1 MKGPISFVRKSW
13 QLNHNKTA
21 NTLER
26 NLSRRDDG
34 GSQRLLFIAYEEDSL
49 TRRHGPSVVQNFENF
64 RVSKESPCYSAM
76 SCMYLSNLWILN
88 ALALPCK

>member
-34 GSQRLLFIAYEEDSL
+34 GSQRLLFIAYEKIHWHDVTVHLSFKTL
-49 TRRHGPSVVQNFENF
+49 KIFEFPKNHH
-64 RVSKESPCYSAM
+64 VTQQCLV
-76 SCMYLSNLWILN
+76 CT
-88 ALALPCK
+88 